1 MSADTLLSRLDSVR
15 QTGRGRWVCNCPA
28 HESKSKQSLAVRE
41 LDDGRV
47 LLHCFAGCSPH
58 EVMFA
63 VGLDMS
69 DLFPDAAATHLPR
82 ERKPFNA
89 HDVLRC
95 VAFELAVAVQFLNMV
110 RRGEPLSDQHNERF
124 LACVERLITAEEI
137 ANA

>member
-1 MSADTLLSRLDSVR
+1 MTADTLLSRLDRVK
-15 QTGRGRWVCNCPA
+15 QTGQGRWVCNCPA
-28 HESKSKQSLAVRE
+28 PASKSKQSLAVRE

-47 LLHCFAGCSPH
+47 LLHCFAGCAPH

-63 VGLDMS
+63 VGMDMS

-95 VAFELAVAVQFLNMV
+95 VAFELGVAIQFLNMV
-110 RRGEPLSDQHNERF
+110 RSGAPLNDEHNARF
-124 LACVERLITAEEI
+124 LACVDRLVTAEEI